1 VTARF
6 SSIAS
11 IVVMLVTPLDTVVNI
26 LVIMGLFAAAFAV
39 ARLSALVARRLL
51 AWHDRLHRDAALDVA
66 GRLAEIKRR
75 ETTVAMIRAG
85 IALAA
90 FLVAALLAVAQFA
103 GGIDRLATLAGAS
116 FAVLVA
122 GFAAQRLL
130 ADVIAGLSMFT
141 ERWYSV
147 GDTIVLAGGGLEVQG
162 VVEDM
167 TLRRTK
173 LRALNGEVVHVHNSQ
188 IPAVRVLPSGVKE
201 LVIEFFARERKETE
215 AVVNAVAAMLPQG
228 PTTFVRRPW
237 VEDIEDVSDSLV
249 RVRVRVTVAPGS
261 EWLAESFLFDL
272 LKERAGHLIVHG
284 PVALAVDERAA
295 RSFARA
301 AGATATAP

>member
-1 VTARF
+1 
-6 SSIAS
+6 
-11 IVVMLVTPLDTVVNI
+11 MLVTPLDTVLKI
-26 LVIMGLFAAAFAV
+26 LVIAAAFAAAFAV
-39 ARLSALVARRLL
+39 ARLSALIARRLL

-66 GRLAEIKRR
+66 GRLDEIKRR

-90 FLVAALLAVAQFA
+90 FLAAALLAVAQFA
-103 GGIDRLATLAGAS
+103 GGIDRLTTIAGAS

-130 ADVIAGLSMFT
+130 ADVIAGLSMFS

-173 LRALNGEVVHVHNSQ
+173 LRSLNGEVVHVHNSQ

-201 LVIEFFARERKETE
+201 LTVEFFATEREETE
-215 AVVNAVAAMLPQG
+215 AVVHAVAAMLPQG

-237 VEDIEDVSDSLV
+237 IDGVDDVSDSLV
-249 RVRVRVTVAPGS
+249 RIRLRATVAPGS
-261 EWLAESFLFDL
+261 EWLVESFLFDL
-272 LKERAGHLIVHG
+272 LRERAGHLIVHG
-284 PVALAVDERAA
+284 PVALSVDEGAA

-301 AGATATAP
+301 AGGARSAAA